1 MGFVVVTVGLLVRLE
16 AKPGREEEVATMLT
30 SAVAMVNGEA
40 ETPVWLGVRFGLAA
54 FGVFDAFPDDAAR
67 QAHLSRNLGALQAA
81 AAELCVAAPTIE
93 PADIL
98 AAKLP
103 GQSTRSG

>member
-1 MGFVVVTVGLLVRLE
+1 MGG
-16 AKPGREEEVATMLT
+16 
-30 SAVAMVNGEA
+30 
-40 ETPVWLGVRFGLAA
+40 
-54 FGVFDAFPDDAAR
+54 AFPDDAAR